1 MEPVNQYFVI
11 VGIRRNQSAI
21 SFEDI
26 VKYNNKRYLQAK
38 MIAFIY
44 PQQSYDAATKL
55 LQQIYTK
62 T

>member
-1 MEPVNQYFVI
+1 
-11 VGIRRNQSAI
+11 
-21 SFEDI
+21 
-26 VKYNNKRYLQAK
+26 